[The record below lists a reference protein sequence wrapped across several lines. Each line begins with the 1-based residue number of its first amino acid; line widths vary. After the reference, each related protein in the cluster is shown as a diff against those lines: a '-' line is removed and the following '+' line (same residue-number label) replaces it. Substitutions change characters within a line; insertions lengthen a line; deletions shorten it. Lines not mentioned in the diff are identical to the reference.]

1 MSEPSE
7 SGPFL
12 DDEPL
17 VPHVHFLDER
27 EGRPINPNTPEGEL
41 RNMAAFAA
49 GVSAAPPHSRM
60 YIKLVVWLLLLGIA
74 LAILAG
80 VLSGVRTF

>member
-12 DDEPL
+12 DNEPL

-49 GVSAAPPHSRM
+49 GVSAAPAHSRM
-60 YIKLVVWLLLLGIA
+60 LIKLVVWLLLLGIA